1 MVAAGAST
9 RTPTPELTQAIQ
21 DARNAKAAYQ
31 QMQQAVHQMRTSVRA
46 AGKDVGALSAAQQRY
61 VQILAQVENRSK
73 AVASASDQRSEEH
86 TSELQSRGQ
95 LVCRLLI

>member
-1 MVAAGAST
+1 MEMVDNTNRHRLLRELQQSKKELADYRTEWQRTTAVVRGMVAAGAST

-46 AGKDVGALSAAQQRY
+46 AGKDVGEIGRAH
-61 VQILAQVENRSK
+61 V
-73 AVASASDQRSEEH
+73 
-86 TSELQSRGQ
+86 
-95 LVCRLLI
+95 